1 MIAQARERNSG
12 RLLAV
17 PFAPFDAAL
26 ALPTTTVL
34 TMALTDL
41 TTLGELKEADYQ
53 VRSVK
58 DEMRANLK
66 KKLRAGE
73 EIFPGILGYDQT
85 VIPRIQNAIL
95 AKHDLILL
103 GLRGQAKSRIIRMLP
118 QLLDDHIPVIE
129 GTPLNEDPFN
139 PVTKQGRELV
149 EEKGDGTP
157 IEWLPREERYGEKLA
172 TPDTTIADL
181 IGDIDPIKAANE
193 RLTYAD
199 EEVIHFGIIPRTNRG
214 IFAIN
219 ELPDL
224 QPRIQV
230 GLFNIMEEQDIQIR
244 GFNVRFPL
252 DVMMVFSA
260 NPEDYTSRGNLV
272 TPLKDRIDSQIS
284 THYPKTI
291 ETGMAITEQE
301 AWQDRAD
308 GEAEVDVHIPHFFR
322 EIIEQ
327 IAFEARESEYID
339 QTSGVSVRVTRA
351 ALEALISA
359 AERRALLNGEDETTV
374 RISDLMHVAPAITG
388 KVELVYE
395 GEQEGAEEVALTLI
409 GRAVRDRFT
418 DYFPDP
424 DDKEDGR
431 PEYQDVLSWFSQ
443 GNTVDLDQDMSDRAY
458 ADTLGQVDGLQALV
472 EEHLSPENS
481 GETRSG
487 MEFVVEALHQNSL
500 VGKEVGEGGQTYD
513 DIMGSMLS
521 SIGDGGMPSDDFDE
535 GDFDDDDDDDDP
547 LSRYR

>member
-1 MIAQARERNSG
+1 MA
-12 RLLAV
+12 
-17 PFAPFDAAL
+17 AP
-26 ALPTTTVL
+26 
-34 TMALTDL
+34 TDCS
-41 TTLGELKEADYQ
+41 TLGELKASDYRI
-53 VRSVK
+53 RSVK
-58 DEMRANLK
+58 DEMRANLMQ
-66 KKLRAGE
+66 KLRDGE
-73 EIFPGILGYDQT
+73 EVFPGILGYDQT
-85 VIPRIQNAIL
+85 VIPQLQNAIL
-95 AKHDLILL
+95 AKHDIILL
-103 GLRGQAKSRIIRMLP
+103 GLRGQAKSRLIRMLP
-118 QLLDDHIPVIE
+118 RLLDDHIPVLK
-129 GTPLNEDPFN
+129 GTPLNENPFE
-139 PVTKQGRELV
+139 PITKQGREMV
-149 EEKGDGTP
+149 DEHGDDAP
-157 IEWLPREERYGEKLA
+157 IAWVPREERYGEKLA

-181 IGDIDPIKAANE
+181 IGDIDPIKAANQ

-252 DVMMVFSA
+252 DVMMVYSA

-272 TPLKDRIDSQIS
+272 TPLKDRIDSQII
-284 THYPKTI
+284 THYPKTLD
-291 ETGMAITEQE
+291 TGIAITKQE

-308 GEAEVDVHIPHFFR
+308 GEAAVDVQIPHVFR
-322 EIIEQ
+322 QIIEQ
-327 IAFEARESEYID
+327 IAFEARQSEYID

-395 GEQEGAEEVALTLI
+395 GEQEGAQNVALSLI
-409 GRAVRDRFT
+409 GQAIRTIFPR
-418 DYFPDP
+418 YFPDP
-424 DDKEDGR
+424 GDKEEGR
-431 PEYQDVLSWFSQ
+431 PVYADILNWFST
-443 GNTVDLDQDMSDRAY
+443 GGSVDLAQDMSDTAY
-458 ADTLGQVDGLQALV
+458 ANALTQIDGLDAVVDEHVTPTTDGERLV
-472 EEHLSPENS
+472 
-481 GETRSG
+481 T
-487 MEFVVEALHQNSL
+487 MEFVLEALHQNSL
-500 VGKEVGEGGQTYD
+500 VGKELSDGAQTYD

-521 SIGDGGMPSDDFDE
+521 SLGDGGFDE
-535 GDFDDDDDDDDP
+535 GDFDEDDFDDGDDDDDP

>member
-1 MIAQARERNSG
+1 
-12 RLLAV
+12 
-17 PFAPFDAAL
+17 
-26 ALPTTTVL
+26 
-34 TMALTDL
+34 MALTDL
-41 TTLGELKEADYQ
+41 TTLGELKESDYR

-58 DEMRANLK
+58 DEMRANLMA
-66 KKLRAGE
+66 KLRAGE
-73 EIFPGILGYDQT
+73 EVFPGILGYDQT
-85 VIPRIQNAIL
+85 VIPQIQNAIL

-103 GLRGQAKSRIIRMLP
+103 GLRGQAKTRIIRMLP
-118 QLLDDHIPVIE
+118 TLLDDVVPVLAD
-129 GTPLNEDPFN
+129 TPLNENPFH

-149 EEKGDGTP
+149 EAHGDDAP

-181 IGDIDPIKAANE
+181 IGDIDPIKAANK

-214 IFAIN
+214 VFAIN

-272 TPLKDRIDSQIS
+272 TPLKDRIDSQII
-284 THYPKTI
+284 THYPKTL

-301 AWQDRAD
+301 AWLDRADAD
-308 GEAEVDVHIPHFFR
+308 GEAAVDVHVPHFFR
-322 EIIEQ
+322 EIVEQ

-351 ALEALISA
+351 AIEALLSA
-359 AERRALLNGEDETTV
+359 AERRALLNGEEETTV

-395 GEQEGAEEVALTLI
+395 GEQEGAQNVALSMI
-409 GRAVRDRFT
+409 GQAVDTIFT
-418 DYFPDP
+418 RYFPDP
-424 DDKEDGR
+424 DDKEEGR
-431 PEYQDVLSWFSQ
+431 PVYRDVMGWFSA
-443 GNTVDLDQDMSDRAY
+443 GHSLDLEQEMSRAAY
-458 ADTLGQVDGLQALV
+458 AEALEQIDGLGTLV
-472 EEHLSPENS
+472 EEHTTPDTDAERLV
-481 GETRSG
+481 T
-487 MEFVVEALHQNSL
+487 MEFVLEGLHQNSL
-500 VGKEVGEGGQTYD
+500 IGKEIGDGVQSYD

-521 SIGDGGMPSDDFDE
+521 SLGDGGFDE
-535 GDFDDDDDDDDP
+535 GDFGDEDLDDDDDDP